1 MQDVGRLTA
10 LQWAAARGHGG
21 LVELAIVNGA
31 GIDKP
36 LRSKLDSDV
45 LKLADII
52 GDRGNLGR
60 IFHLAN
66 YGAGTVAK
74 DFILRT
80 PLYLAA
86 CLGHLK
92 ATEALLAT
100 GASMQCFG
108 EMSTPAHVSA
118 YRGDVHCM
126 QAFIGAKFDINTRGL
141 GGATILHAASESG
154 GVDMMRYLF
163 ELAGGVKLIN
173 TRDSN
178 QQTPLHVAA
187 AQYGLGEESR
197 IKTEFLLQHGA
208 DIHAKDKMGNT
219 PAHSAA
225 IAGNVDTMRAL
236 IAAGIDFHARNDS
249 GQTILHGALNGEQ
262 GMLEYLLGQEG
273 GRGIIHLGDNEGKTP
288 LDDAVRL
295 RESEAVKWLVE
306 YGADRACLVAL
317 P

>member
-10 LQWAAARGHGG
+10 LQWAAARGHRG

-36 LRSKLDSDV
+36 LRSKLDPDV
-45 LKLADII
+45 IKLADLI
-52 GDRGNLGR
+52 GDSRNLGR
-60 IFHLAN
+60 IFHWAN

-86 CLGHLK
+86 CLGHL
-92 ATEALLAT
+92 EAIVVLLAT
-100 GASMQCFG
+100 DASMQCFG
-108 EMSTPAHVSA
+108 EMNTPAHVSA

-126 QAFIGAKFDINTRGL
+126 RAFIGAKFDINTRGL
-141 GGATILHAASESG
+141 GGATVLHAATESG
-154 GVDMMRYLF
+154 GVDMMTYLLG
-163 ELAGGVKLIN
+163 LAGGEKLIN
-173 TRDSN
+173 ARDSN
-178 QQTPLHVAA
+178 QQTPLHVTA
-187 AQYGLGEESR
+187 AQYGLGEESKV
-197 IKTEFLLQHGA
+197 KTELLLQHGA
-208 DIHAKDKMGNT
+208 DIHARDRMGNT
-219 PAHSAA
+219 PAHQAA
-225 IAGNVDTMRAL
+225 IMGNVDTMRAL
-236 IAAGIDFHARNDS
+236 IASGIDFHARNDS
-249 GQTILHGALNGEQ
+249 GQTILHSAINGEQ

-295 RESEAVKWLVE
+295 GESEAVKWLVE